1 MECKNTF
8 TERRRRAAAPRR
20 AGFTLIEL
28 MMAMGISLVIATAIG
43 LLAFFS
49 SRSFVAMTNYMEMAQ
64 YSRLALDKMS
74 QEIRQTSQLT
84 AYTTNSLTFLD
95 VNGNSLRY
103 TYDAGNRKL
112 LRISAGVTNTYLREC
127 DALKFWIYQHTVV
140 SNTFECYI
148 PASVTNAR
156 VVQVNWKCSRPILGT
171 KATSDSVLSATIAL
185 RNR

>member
-8 TERRRRAAAPRR
+8 TERRRRA
-20 AGFTLIEL
+20 GFTLIEL
-28 MMAMGISLVIATAIG
+28 MIATGISLVVATAIG

-74 QEIRQTSQLT
+74 LEIRQAGRLT
-84 AYTTNSLTFLD
+84 AYATNSITFQD
-95 VNGNSLRY
+95 VNGNPLRF
-103 TYDAGNRKL
+103 TYDSGSRKL
-112 LRISAGVTNTYLREC
+112 FRISAGVTNTYLTQC

-140 SNTFECYI
+140 SNTFECYS
-148 PASVTNAR
+148 PAVITNAR